1 MMRLL
6 ALFIV
11 IPFVEL
17 IIIVEIG
24 KRTGFW
30 PTLALIV
37 VPGLLGAAMARSQG
51 TAVFSEIKRE
61 IARGRLPGVK
71 VIDGILIFGGG
82 LLLLTP
88 GIITDILG
96 LTVLF
101 PGARKFYRDLI
112 LYRAWRMITGRSL
125 RFYLRKP
132 FW

>member
-1 MMRLL
+1 VMRLL

-17 IIIVEIG
+17 MIIVEIG
-24 KRTGFW
+24 KRMGFW
-30 PTLALIV
+30 PTLALIA

-51 TAVFSEIKRE
+51 TAVFAEIKRA
-61 IARGRLPGVK
+61 IARGRLPGVE
-71 VIDGILIFGGG
+71 VIDGILIVGGG
-82 LLLLTP
+82 LLLITP

-101 PGARKFYRDLI
+101 PGARKFYREFI

-125 RFYLRKP
+125 RFYLKKP
-132 FW
+132 F